1 MNRSLLLGAL
11 IALEGGIL
19 GARAL
24 WAETSVENYF
34 PLAIG
39 NRLVYESG
47 EHSGASSV
55 VESWG
60 VMRQEQNAFALQIT
74 LDNDSLSSFETFFVL
89 APTGIRRL
97 AHEPQSQGTEEG
109 EPLFVLKAP
118 LTVGATWDNEDGRYE
133 VTAVQKT
140 ATVPAGTFPNC
151 VEVTHHSRGDR
162 VTVVTLYAPG
172 VGVVIRDETF
182 PRLEGSGGFDST
194 RRDHVTLQ
202 LKEWTVAR
210 REE

>member
-11 IALEGGIL
+11 IALGGGIL
-19 GARAL
+19 GPRGV

-39 NRLVYESG
+39 NRWVYESG

-55 VESWG
+55 VESWE
-60 VMRQEQNAFALQIT
+60 VMRQEQNAFVLQIT
-74 LDNDSLSSFETFFVL
+74 LDNDNLSSVEEFFVPT
-89 APTGIRRL
+89 PTGIGHL
-97 AHEPQSQGTEEG
+97 THPPHSQGTEDG
-109 EPLFVLKAP
+109 EPLFVLRAP

-140 ATVPAGTFPNC
+140 VTVPAGTFQNC
-151 VEVTHHSRGDR
+151 VEVTHHSKSGR
-162 VTVVTLYAPG
+162 VTIVTLYAPG
-172 VGVVIRDETF
+172 VGVVIRYEAF
-182 PRLEGSGGFDST
+182 PRLEGSGSIDST
-194 RRDHVTLQ
+194 RRDLVTLQ